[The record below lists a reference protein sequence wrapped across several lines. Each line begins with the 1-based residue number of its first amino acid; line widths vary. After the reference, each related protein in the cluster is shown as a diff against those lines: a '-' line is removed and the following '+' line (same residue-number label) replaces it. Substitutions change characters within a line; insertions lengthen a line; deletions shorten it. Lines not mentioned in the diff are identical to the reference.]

1 MPQEIIICSSNQGK
15 LREFAEILDILYERS
30 SLELDPEQYYFK
42 NLRDL
47 GINGFDPEE
56 TGSTYLENARIKA
69 IAGAK
74 RTNQISLADDSGIEV
89 QALNG
94 EPGIYSGRYL
104 RDPDKGVNALLTSM
118 ADKENREV
126 RYVCAL
132 VLANPEGEIIF
143 ETMSYWYGELAT
155 EKHGEQGFGFDPI
168 VYPVLETNYDD
179 QIHIEQEFKFPESGH
194 TNKTKTVAEMESREK
209 NSYSHRFKAMKK
221 LLRFLLKKVDLAQD
235 SADVI

>member
-1 MPQEIIICSSNQGK
+1 MPQEIVICTSNQGK

-30 SLELDPEQYYFK
+30 SLELDAEKYYFR

-47 GINGFDPEE
+47 GINDFDPEE
-56 TGSTYLENARIKA
+56 TGSTYLENAKIKA
-69 IAGAK
+69 LAGAK
-74 RTNQISLADDSGIEV
+74 RTGQFALADDSGIEV
-89 QALNG
+89 QALNS

-104 RDPDKGVNALLTSM
+104 RDPDKGVPGLL
-118 ADKENREV
+118 KEMEAKDEREV

-143 ETMSYWYGELAT
+143 QTVAYWYGELAT

-179 QIHIEQEFKFPESGH
+179 QIHIEQEFKFPESAFID
-194 TNKTKTVAEMESREK
+194 KSKTVAEMESKEK

-221 LLRFLLKKVDLAQD
+221 LLLFLLKKADLAQD
-235 SADVI
+235 SANVI

>member
-1 MPQEIIICSSNQGK
+1 MPQEIIICTSNQGK

-30 SLELDPEQYYFK
+30 SLELDAEKYFFR

-47 GINGFDPEE
+47 GITDFDPEE
-56 TGSTYLENARIKA
+56 TGSTYLENAKIKA

-74 RTNQISLADDSGIEV
+74 RTGQIALADDSGIEV
-89 QALNG
+89 KTLNG

-104 RDPDKGVNALLTSM
+104 RDPAKGVPGLL
-118 ADKENREV
+118 KEMEAKDEREV

-143 ETMSYWYGELAT
+143 QTAAYWYGELAT
-155 EKHGEQGFGFDPI
+155 EKHGEQGFGFDPV

-179 QIHIEQEFKFPESGH
+179 QIHIEQEFNFPDSAFID
-194 TNKTKTVAEMESREK
+194 KTKTVAQMESREK
-209 NSYSHRFKAMKK
+209 NSYSHRFKAVKK
-221 LLRFLLKKVDLAQD
+221 LLLFLFKKSQD
-235 SADVI
+235 SVSVI